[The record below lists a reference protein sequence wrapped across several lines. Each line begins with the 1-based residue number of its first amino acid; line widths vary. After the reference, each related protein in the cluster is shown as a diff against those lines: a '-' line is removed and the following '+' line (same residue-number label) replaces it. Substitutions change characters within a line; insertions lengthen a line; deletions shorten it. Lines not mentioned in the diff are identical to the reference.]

1 MNGLV
6 FINLCE
12 YVKCVSTT
20 KGYLLTAGSSVGV
33 GLSGGHVLNFG
44 GPSTSCVCSHPV
56 TVGGGMPRAAQRAA
70 QLAVMLVLDEKLS
83 DAYKSKGSL
92 RLFLEPILYR

>member
-20 KGYLLTAGSSVGV
+20 KGYLLTTGNNVKVVFSAVTIWTSVAE
-33 GLSGGHVLNFG
+33 HA
-44 GPSTSCVCSHPV
+44 CVRSHSV
-56 TVGGGMPRAAQRAA
+56 TVGGSVTRAA
-70 QLAVMLVLDEKLS
+70 QLAAMFVLD
-83 DAYKSKGSL
+83 
-92 RLFLEPILYR
+92 